1 MPNPAHQRAKLLR
14 PTDEGYA
21 AVRRIDPGQAAM
33 AERLATALGRRQ
45 LERTLDA
52 LRRPSEG
59 LDDLNDER
67 QISTT
72 S

>member
-14 PTDEGYA
+14 PTDEAYA
-21 AVRRIDPGQAAM
+21 AVGRIDPGHAAM
-33 AERLATALGRRQ
+33 AERLGTALGRRE

-52 LRRPSEG
+52 LRRLPEV